1 MMRLTRSIS
10 LLVIVALSSYIWS
23 AAQVDWDDDV
33 YYVPSKTSQQ
43 DSRSND
49 PWGDDEYQY
58 DNQDPLD
65 AYNRRGEEYQGTRG
79 QSYSSSQQPKKGV
92 GKYSRRIM
100 RFHNPATVYIY
111 DSNNVDVYY
120 NEDGTYGIYN
130 YPDRYDYVADR
141 YNPVGISINLWS
153 PGWYPS
159 WDYYYDYMWY
169 SSWYPWYTN
178 RYAYPYSWGGYNYWG
193 PSIWYTNPWSWGGS
207 YWYGYYPHYG
217 GYGYGAGY
225 NHGYWDGYY
234 AGSYG
239 IYDPYYGSYV
249 KPSTY
254 YSNGRTGSSYYD
266 SSNPRASRGNQGT
279 LSGNARRGSLDQ
291 STYSRKEV
299 ADRGNF
305 WKDDRNR
312 IYDNNTQG
320 RSARGSY
327 DQSSGIQR
335 RASEGYRQE
344 SSRSRRGS
352 YFEDATS
359 IRQGRQVSPSNR
371 NYNSIESSRSRRGNY
386 ETPRNRR
393 SYDTP
398 SNSRR
403 YDAPSSRSYRE
414 NNTSSSVRSN
424 RGNRSWQG
432 SSSSSSSRS
441 SRSYDSPSNSRSSS
455 SSFGSSSSS
464 SRSSGS
470 SSSSS
475 SSRSARGRR

>member
-43 DSRSND
+43 DSRSNNL
-49 PWGDDEYQY
+49 WGDDEYQY

-65 AYNRRGEEYQGTRG
+65 AYNRRGEEYQGARG

-92 GKYSRRIM
+92 GKYSRRIS
-100 RFHNPATVYIY
+100 RFHNPATIYIY
-111 DSNNVDVYY
+111 DSDNVDVYY

-178 RYAYPYSWGGYNYWG
+178 RYPYPYSWGGYSYWG

-225 NHGYWDGYY
+225 NNGYWDGYY

-254 YSNGRTGSSYYD
+254 YSNGRLGSSYYD
-266 SSNPRASRGNQGT
+266 KSNSSNPRATRGNQGT

-291 STYSRKEV
+291 STYSRNEV
-299 ADRGNF
+299 ANRGNF
-305 WKDDRNR
+305 WQDDRNR
-312 IYDNNTQG
+312 VYDNTQG

-327 DQSSGIQR
+327 DQSTSTR
-335 RASEGYRQE
+335 RVSSEQYQIG
-344 SSRSRRGS
+344 SARSRRGS
-352 YFEDATS
+352 YFEDSST
-359 IRQGRQVSPSNR
+359 IRQDRQLSSPSR
-371 NYNSIESSRSRRGNY
+371 SYDAGSARSRRGSY
-386 ETPRNRR
+386 DASTTSQRR

-398 SNSRR
+398 
-403 YDAPSSRSYRE
+403 RSYRE
-414 NNTSSSVRSN
+414 NNSSSSVRSN
-424 RGNRSWQG
+424 RGNSSWQG
-432 SSSSSSSRS
+432 SSSSSSARS
-441 SRSYDSPSNSRSSS
+441 SRSYDSPSSSRSSS

-464 SRSSGS
+464 SRSSS

-475 SSRSARGRR
+475 SSSGRSARGRR

>member
-10 LLVIVALSSYIWS
+10 LLVIVALSSFMWS

-33 YYVPSKTSQQ
+33 YYVPSQAAQQ
-43 DSRSND
+43 DSRSNNL
-49 PWGDDEYQY
+49 WGDDKEQY
-58 DNQDPLD
+58 DGQDELD
-65 AYNRRGEEYQGTRG
+65 AYNHRGKEYTGERG
-79 QSYSSSQQPKKGV
+79 RSYSSSQKQKGV

-111 DSNNVDVYY
+111 DSDNVDVYY

-178 RYAYPYSWGGYNYWG
+178 RYSYPYSWGGYGYWG

-225 NHGYWDGYY
+225 NNGYWDGYY

-239 IYDPYYGSYV
+239 IYDPYYGNYV

-254 YSNGRTGSSYYD
+254 YSNGRLGSSYYD
-266 SSNPRASRGNQGT
+266 KGYSSNPRASRGSQGT
-279 LSGNARRGSLDQ
+279 LSGNARRGSLDA
-291 STYSRKEV
+291 STYNRSEV
-299 ADRGNF
+299 TDRGNF
-305 WKDDRNR
+305 WKEDRNR
-312 IYDNNTQG
+312 IYDNSQR

-327 DQSSGIQR
+327 DQSGS
-335 RASEGYRQE
+335 A
-344 SSRSRRGS
+344 RSRRGS
-352 YFEDATS
+352 YFEDS
-359 IRQGRQVSPSNR
+359 SSVRQDRPLSSPSR
-371 NYNSIESSRSRRGNY
+371 SYDTGSARSRRG
-386 ETPRNRR
+386 
-393 SYDTP
+393 SYDNS
-398 SNSRR
+398 SNSRWQ
-403 YDAPSSRSYRE
+403 
-414 NNTSSSVRSN
+414 SSST
-424 RGNRSWQG
+424 
-432 SSSSSSSRS
+432 SSSSSRS
-441 SRSYDSPSNSRSSS
+441 YDTGSARSRRGSYDSPSSRSTSS

-464 SRSSGS
+464 SSSSG
-470 SSSSS
+470 
-475 SSRSARGRR
+475 SARGRR

>member
-1 MMRLTRSIS
+1 MRLTRSIS
-10 LLVIVALSSYIWS
+10 LLVIVALSSFMWS

-33 YYVPSKTSQQ
+33 YYVPSQAAQQ
-43 DSRSND
+43 DSRSNNL
-49 PWGDDEYQY
+49 WGDDKEQY
-58 DNQDPLD
+58 DGQDELD
-65 AYNRRGEEYQGTRG
+65 AYNHRGKEYTGERG
-79 QSYSSSQQPKKGV
+79 RSYSSSQQQKGV

-111 DSNNVDVYY
+111 DSDNVDVYY

-178 RYAYPYSWGGYNYWG
+178 RYSYPYSWGGYGYWG

-225 NHGYWDGYY
+225 NNGYWDGYY

-239 IYDPYYGSYV
+239 IYDPYYGNYV

-254 YSNGRTGSSYYD
+254 YSNGRLGSSYYD
-266 SSNPRASRGNQGT
+266 KGYSSNPRASRGNQGT
-279 LSGNARRGSLDQ
+279 LSGNARRGSLDA
-291 STYSRKEV
+291 STNNRTEV

-312 IYDNNTQG
+312 IYDNTQG

-327 DQSSGIQR
+327 DQSSSAR
-335 RASEGYRQE
+335 RSSSEQYSLG
-344 SSRSRRGS
+344 SARSRRGS
-352 YFEDATS
+352 YFEDNSTV
-359 IRQGRQVSPSNR
+359 RQDRQLSSPSR
-371 NYNSIESSRSRRGNY
+371 SYDTGSARSRRGSY
-386 ETPRNRR
+386 DSPRN
-393 SYDTP
+393 
-398 SNSRR
+398 
-403 YDAPSSRSYRE
+403 SSWQ
-414 NNTSSSVRSN
+414 SSST
-424 RGNRSWQG
+424 
-432 SSSSSSSRS
+432 SSSSSRS
-441 SRSYDSPSNSRSSS
+441 YDTGSARSRRGSYDSPSNSSWQSSSTSSSSSRSYDTGSARSRRGSYDTPSSRSTSS

-464 SRSSGS
+464 SSSSG
-470 SSSSS
+470 
-475 SSRSARGRR
+475 SARGRR

>member
-33 YYVPSKTSQQ
+33 YYVPPKASQQ
-43 DSRSND
+43 DNRSND
-49 PWGDDEYQY
+49 LWGDAGNQY

-65 AYNRRGEEYQGTRG
+65 AYNHRGEEYQGERG
-79 QSYSSSQQPKKGV
+79 RSYSSSQTKKGV

-111 DSNNVDVYY
+111 DSDNVDVYY
-120 NEDGTYGIYN
+120 DEDGTYGIYN

-254 YSNGRTGSSYYD
+254 YSNGRIGSSYYD

-312 IYDNNTQG
+312 IYDNTQG

-327 DQSSGIQR
+327 DQSSSTR
-335 RASEGYRQE
+335 H
-344 SSRSRRGS
+344 SSSGQYEIGSARSRRGS
-352 YFEDATS
+352 YFEDSST
-359 IRQGRQVSPSNR
+359 IRQERPVSPTNR
-371 NYNSIESSRSRRGNY
+371 NYNPGSTRSRRGNY
-386 ETPRNRR
+386 ATPSNRR
-393 SYDTP
+393 SYNTPNNSRRYDTP
-398 SNSRR
+398 SNR
-403 YDAPSSRSYRE
+403 SSRS
-414 NNTSSSVRSN
+414 NSSSSVRSN
-424 RGNRSWQG
+424 RGNSSWQG
-432 SSSSSSSRS
+432 SSRSSSSRS
-441 SRSYDSPSNSRSSS
+441 SRSYDSPSSSRSSS

-464 SRSSGS
+464 SRSSS
-470 SSSSS
+470 SSGSSSS

>member
-43 DSRSND
+43 DSRSNN

-58 DNQDPLD
+58 NNQDPLD

-92 GKYSRRIM
+92 GKYSRRIS

-111 DSNNVDVYY
+111 DSDNVDVYY
-120 NEDGTYGIYN
+120 DEDGTYGIYN

-153 PGWYPS
+153 PGWYSS

-178 RYAYPYSWGGYNYWG
+178 RYPYPYSWGGYGYWG

-239 IYDPYYGSYV
+239 IYDPYYGRYV

-254 YSNGRTGSSYYD
+254 YSNGRLGSSYYD
-266 SSNPRASRGNQGT
+266 SSNPRATRGNQGT

-291 STYSRKEV
+291 STYSRNEV

-312 IYDNNTQG
+312 VYDNTQG

-327 DQSSGIQR
+327 DQSTGTR
-335 RASEGYRQE
+335 RGSTEQYQMGSA
-344 SSRSRRGS
+344 RSRRGS
-352 YFEDATS
+352 YFEDSST
-359 IRQGRQVSPSNR
+359 IRQERQASPTNR
-371 NYNSIESSRSRRGNY
+371 NYNSGSARSRRGSY
-386 ETPRNRR
+386 DASTTSQRR
-393 SYDTP
+393 SYGTP

-403 YDAPSSRSYRE
+403 YDTPSNRSSRS
-414 NNTSSSVRSN
+414 NSSSSVRSN
-424 RGNRSWQG
+424 RGNSSWQG
-432 SSSSSSSRS
+432 SSSSSSARS
-441 SRSYDSPSNSRSSS
+441 SRSYDSPSSSRSSS

-464 SRSSGS
+464 SRSSSSTGS
-470 SSSSS
+470 SSSSG
-475 SSRSARGRR
+475 RSARGRR

>member
-1 MMRLTRSIS
+1 MRLTRSIS

-43 DSRSND
+43 DSRSNNL
-49 PWGDDEYQY
+49 WGDDEYQY

-65 AYNRRGEEYQGTRG
+65 AYNRRGEEYQGARG

-92 GKYSRRIM
+92 GKYSRRIS
-100 RFHNPATVYIY
+100 RFHNPATIYIY
-111 DSNNVDVYY
+111 DSDNVDVYY

-178 RYAYPYSWGGYNYWG
+178 RYPYPYSWGGYSYWG

-225 NHGYWDGYY
+225 NNGYWDGYY

-254 YSNGRTGSSYYD
+254 YSNGRLGSSYYD
-266 SSNPRASRGNQGT
+266 KSYGNNPRATRGNQGT

-291 STYSRKEV
+291 STYSRNEV
-299 ADRGNF
+299 ANRGNF
-305 WKDDRNR
+305 WQDDRNR
-312 IYDNNTQG
+312 VYDNTQG

-327 DQSSGIQR
+327 DQSTSTR
-335 RASEGYRQE
+335 RVSSEQYQMG
-344 SSRSRRGS
+344 SARSRRGS
-352 YFEDATS
+352 YFEDSST
-359 IRQGRQVSPSNR
+359 IRQDRQLSSPSR
-371 NYNSIESSRSRRGNY
+371 SYDAGSARSRRGSY
-386 ETPRNRR
+386 DASTTSQRR

-398 SNSRR
+398 
-403 YDAPSSRSYRE
+403 RSYRE
-414 NNTSSSVRSN
+414 NNSSSSVRSN
-424 RGNRSWQG
+424 RGNSSWQG
-432 SSSSSSSRS
+432 SSSSSSARS
-441 SRSYDSPSNSRSSS
+441 SRSYDSPSSSRSSS

-464 SRSSGS
+464 SRSSS

-475 SSRSARGRR
+475 SSSGRSARGRR

>member
-10 LLVIVALSSYIWS
+10 LLVIVALSSFMWS

-33 YYVPSKTSQQ
+33 YYVPSQAAQQ
-43 DSRSND
+43 DSRSNNL
-49 PWGDDEYQY
+49 WGDDKEQY
-58 DNQDPLD
+58 DGQDELD
-65 AYNRRGEEYQGTRG
+65 AYNHRGKEYTGERG
-79 QSYSSSQQPKKGV
+79 RSYSSSQKQKGV

-111 DSNNVDVYY
+111 DSDNVDVYY

-159 WDYYYDYMWY
+159 WDYYYDYMWA
-169 SSWYPWYTN
+169 SPWYPWYTN
-178 RYAYPYSWGGYNYWG
+178 RYSYPYSWGGYNYWG

-239 IYDPYYGSYV
+239 IYDPYYGNYV

-254 YSNGRTGSSYYD
+254 YSNGRLGSSYYD
-266 SSNPRASRGNQGT
+266 KGYSSNPRASRGSQGT
-279 LSGNARRGSLDQ
+279 LSGNARRGSLDA
-291 STYSRKEV
+291 STYNRSEV
-299 ADRGNF
+299 TDRGNF
-305 WKDDRNR
+305 WKEDRNR
-312 IYDNNTQG
+312 IYDNSQR

-327 DQSSGIQR
+327 DQSGS
-335 RASEGYRQE
+335 A
-344 SSRSRRGS
+344 RSRRGS
-352 YFEDATS
+352 YFEDS
-359 IRQGRQVSPSNR
+359 SSVRQDRPLSSPSR
-371 NYNSIESSRSRRGNY
+371 SYDTGSARSRRG
-386 ETPRNRR
+386 
-393 SYDTP
+393 SYDNS
-398 SNSRR
+398 SNSRWQ
-403 YDAPSSRSYRE
+403 
-414 NNTSSSVRSN
+414 SSST
-424 RGNRSWQG
+424 
-432 SSSSSSSRS
+432 SSSSSRS
-441 SRSYDSPSNSRSSS
+441 YDTGSARSRRGSYDSPSSRSTSS

-464 SRSSGS
+464 SSSSG
-470 SSSSS
+470 
-475 SSRSARGRR
+475 SARGRR

>member
-120 NEDGTYGIYN
+120 DEDGTYGIYN

-254 YSNGRTGSSYYD
+254 YSNGRIGSSYYD

-312 IYDNNTQG
+312 IYDNTQG

-327 DQSSGIQR
+327 DQSSSTR
-335 RASEGYRQE
+335 H
-344 SSRSRRGS
+344 SSSGQYEIGSARSRRGS
-352 YFEDATS
+352 YFEDSST
-359 IRQGRQVSPSNR
+359 IRQERPVSPTNR
-371 NYNSIESSRSRRGNY
+371 NYNPGSTRSRRGNY
-386 ETPRNRR
+386 ATPSNRR
-393 SYDTP
+393 SYNTP

-403 YDAPSSRSYRE
+403 YDTPSNRSSRS
-414 NNTSSSVRSN
+414 NSSSSVRSN
-424 RGNRSWQG
+424 RGNSSWQG
-432 SSSSSSSRS
+432 SSRSSSSRS
-441 SRSYDSPSNSRSSS
+441 SRSYDSPSSSRSSS

-464 SRSSGS
+464 SRSSS
-470 SSSSS
+470 SSGSSSS

>member
-1 MMRLTRSIS
+1 M
-10 LLVIVALSSYIWS
+10 IVALSSYIWS

-43 DSRSND
+43 DSRSNN

-58 DNQDPLD
+58 NNQDPLD

-111 DSNNVDVYY
+111 DSDNVDVYY
-120 NEDGTYGIYN
+120 DEDGTYGIYT

-153 PGWYPS
+153 PGWYSS

-178 RYAYPYSWGGYNYWG
+178 RYPYPYSWGGYGYWG

-225 NHGYWDGYY
+225 NNGYWDGYY

-254 YSNGRTGSSYYD
+254 YSNGRLGSSYYD

-279 LSGNARRGSLDQ
+279 LSGLSGNARRGSLDQ
-291 STYSRKEV
+291 STYSRNEV

-312 IYDNNTQG
+312 VYDNTQG

-327 DQSSGIQR
+327 DQSTGTR
-335 RASEGYRQE
+335 RGSTEQYQMGSA
-344 SSRSRRGS
+344 RSRRGS
-352 YFEDATS
+352 YFEDSST
-359 IRQGRQVSPSNR
+359 IRQERQASPTNR
-371 NYNSIESSRSRRGNY
+371 NYNSGSARSRRGSY
-386 ETPRNRR
+386 DASTTSQRR
-393 SYDTP
+393 SYGTP

-403 YDAPSSRSYRE
+403 YDSSSSRSVRG
-414 NNTSSSVRSN
+414 NSSSSSVRSSRSN
-424 RGNRSWQG
+424 SSWQG
-432 SSSSSSSRS
+432 SSSSS
-441 SRSYDSPSNSRSSS
+441 
-455 SSFGSSSSS
+455 G
-464 SRSSGS
+464 
-470 SSSSS
+470 
-475 SSRSARGRR
+475 RSARGRR

>member
-1 MMRLTRSIS
+1 MMRITRSIF

-33 YYVPSKTSQQ
+33 YYVPSSTPQQ
-43 DSRSND
+43 QTRSND
-49 PWGDDEYQY
+49 PWSDDEYQY
-58 DNQDPLD
+58 DGQDPLD
-65 AYNRRGEEYQGTRG
+65 AYNRRGEEYQGERG
-79 QSYSSSQQPKKGV
+79 RSYSSSQQPKKGV

-111 DSNNVDVYY
+111 DSDNVDVYY
-120 NEDGTYGIYN
+120 DEDGTYGIYN

-153 PGWYPS
+153 PGWYSS

-178 RYAYPYSWGGYNYWG
+178 RYPYPYSWGGYGYWG

-225 NHGYWDGYY
+225 NNGFWDGYY
-234 AGSYG
+234 AG
-239 IYDPYYGSYV
+239 IYDPYYGNYV
-249 KPSTY
+249 NPSTY
-254 YSNGRTGSSYYD
+254 YSNGRLGSRYYD
-266 SSNPRASRGNQGT
+266 RGNSSNPRATRGNQGT

-291 STYSRKEV
+291 STSRNEV
-299 ADRGNF
+299 ANRGNF

-312 IYDNNTQG
+312 VYDNTQG

-327 DQSSGIQR
+327 DQSSGTR
-335 RASEGYRQE
+335 RGSSEQYQIG
-344 SSRSRRGS
+344 SARSRRGS
-352 YFEDATS
+352 YFENNSTM
-359 IRQGRQVSPSNR
+359 RQERPVSPANR
-371 NYNSIESSRSRRGNY
+371 NYNPGTTRSRRGNY
-386 ETPRNRR
+386 ETPSNRR

-403 YDAPSSRSYRE
+403 YDTPSNRSSRS
-414 NNTSSSVRSN
+414 NSSSSVRSS
-424 RGNRSWQG
+424 RGNSSWQEALAPPLAAVVVMTLPAALDHPLVALDLRPPHHG
-432 SSSSSSSRS
+432 AA
-441 SRSYDSPSNSRSSS
+441 
-455 SSFGSSSSS
+455 
-464 SRSSGS
+464 
-470 SSSSS
+470 
-475 SSRSARGRR
+475 ARLVAPLLLAVVLEDADNRHF